1 MRPGAKWPASLQAV
15 GASSTDHGLLR
26 PRLVMYDAL
35 FAYLRFAPVER
46 HNRPA
51 KAA

>member
-1 MRPGAKWPASLQAV
+1 MAGKFAGV
-15 GASSTDHGLLR
+15 GAFSTDHGLLR